1 MYQRE
6 NCMFVPYTLLATFM
20 YYAVRF
26 ITNDKV
32 IADYGVPIV
41 YNVGYLGIV
50 LSSLFHTYCAQQRA
64 TLINHVISAL
74 VGYYSM
80 DTVNLYFDKT
90 AKYRLAYMIHHLVS
104 IQLLQLH
111 YSGVLPLSVGILY
124 LTLFELSNLFL
135 IPYQLCLYKKWDTMR
150 YKLVHLMVFTYVPL
164 RVIAI
169 PICSIWYWYS
179 FEKNIPEAS
188 SLVLTQLMYTYC
200 KMLLSLLNIFSVY
213 YGIAIGYKYYLYF
226 KIQLALKK

>member
-6 NCMFVPYTLLATFM
+6 NCMFVPYTFLATFM

-41 YNVGYLGIV
+41 YNVGYLGV
-50 LSSLFHTYCAQQRA
+50 ALSSLFYNYCAQQRA
-64 TLINHVISAL
+64 MLINHVICAL

-80 DTVNLYFDKT
+80 DTVNLYFDRS
-90 AKYRLAYMIHHLVS
+90 AKYRLAYMLHHLAS

-111 YSGVLPLSVGILY
+111 YTGILPLSVGIVY

-135 IPYQLCLYKKWDTMR
+135 LPYQLCLYKKWDTMR
-150 YKLVHLMVFTYVPL
+150 YKLVKLMVFTYVPL

-169 PICSIWYWYS
+169 PMCSIWYWYS
-179 FEKNIPEAS
+179 FEKYIPEAS
-188 SLVLTQLMYTYC
+188 SIVLSQLTQMYC
-200 KMLLSLLNIFSVY
+200 KMLLSLLNMFSVY
-213 YGIAIGYKYYLYF
+213 YGVAIGYKYYLHL
-226 KIQLALKK
+226 KTQNALKK